1 MAAGNRTE
9 GDGIGEG
16 NRGGMEEEE
25 AAPVEA
31 VAVAEAE
38 ADAGETLTRTRT
50 AAATGAGAAEVV
62 VEGGIAAAVTRTT
75 AGDDLRR
82 SKRPPG
88 RRSTGRNRCRG
99 TSGLRSKF

>member
-31 VAVAEAE
+31 VAE

-62 VEGGIAAAVTRTT
+62 VDGGIAAAVTRTT

-88 RRSTGRNRCRG
+88 RRSTGRNRYRG
-99 TSGLRSKF
+99 TSGLRSKFL